1 MYVPKVGELTKT
13 LLHECHDPPWD
24 KETFQHFMFPFL
36 CYIESQMIYFFL
48 ADELRDLF
56 LDFFLLVFFLLYE
69 FFLLFG
75 SLELSFLT
83 EGTIRSKQASRQHIV

>member
-48 ADELRDLF
+48 ADELSFGTCFWIFYCWFFSYYTNSFYF
-56 LDFFLLVFFLLYE
+56 L
-69 FFLLFG
+69 G
-75 SLELSFLT
+75 P
-83 EGTIRSKQASRQHIV
+83 